1 MASSSDAAPRAAL
14 VLYGRVGT
22 YLVRTQSLKMGQH
35 GDPELWARAAAS
47 IKQHVVDPWRRA
59 GGVDVFVQSWN
70 PELTAQMREFWQPAA
85 VDHAEQVDDGSMIP
99 RHCPVR
105 LRYCERTMWALLGMK
120 RGLALRA
127 RYAAQRGGADPH
139 ATVLVMRHDVQ
150 WFNPLPP
157 LRTDGHV
164 KLWLAFDCKMTA
176 CAAAQ
181 AVLPVYNVLLLCRLV
196 AGGVS
201 QTVWSFGLALAA
213 SLGPV
218 AGIKATAWCM
228 AGNSLGEVLGPLFGS
243 TLFGMGGVRRPYT
256 VAAAVAA
263 AIAGALVAGAA
274 AAPPEPPAAAA
285 EDAAGEPASA
295 GLGALADAPTVLLS
309 TVLAL
314 GCGLQRAALDLLM
327 PFSLRRAFGATPGV
341 IGRAS
346 GVAAL
351 CFVVGSTVAGRALSA
366 RPEGALRWIALAS
379 VASSVATASMLLPGR
394 QMLVC
399 ALFAAFYAASA
410 VLGVAATTAIE
421 ERGAEIGNAQSAMAV
436 SVFFWTIGFASG
448 GLLASFALA
457 GASSAARA
465 QAVLAALGA
474 ANVAVALAVVA
485 RLRGKA

>member
-176 CAAAQ
+176 CAAA
-181 AVLPVYNVLLLCRLV
+181 AAPGSAPRGKRECGKAPRGAPPSNLTLVHAPRTVLSVDCKSRPE
-196 AGGVS
+196 
-201 QTVWSFGLALAA
+201 
-213 SLGPV
+213 
-218 AGIKATAWCM
+218 WCDHSV
-228 AGNSLGEVLGPLFGS
+228 NIDWWF
-243 TLFGMGGVRRPYT
+243 
-256 VAAAVAA
+256 
-263 AIAGALVAGAA
+263 AA
-274 AAPPEPPAAAA
+274 AAPIADRFVETFDRAPPPHTPPPARPPAYLTALPIARRVWQLLAADPLLPPFRQLGAPPLLGPLLLPNAAAA
-285 EDAAGEPASA
+285 PAM
-295 GLGALADAPTVLLS
+295 
-309 TVLAL
+309 
-314 GCGLQRAALDLLM
+314 RAR
-327 PFSLRRAFGATPGV
+327 PRRAGDGGLHAREIRKGADDGLPPRRGVGGRVGAASRRGVQRERGPRLQFDVPGRSRRAGAARVRRRRRRRHSRRAEDLACAAPSGRRRRRAPRKARRRRRRRRRRWRQREPPPAVDARAPRRARGAARRQIGVSRGVRHREDEHFGRP
-341 IGRAS
+341 RARRRR
-346 GVAAL
+346 GVANL
-351 CFVVGSTVAGRALSA
+351 GLYV
-366 RPEGALRWIALAS
+366 EILRW
-379 VASSVATASMLLPGR
+379 
-394 QMLVC
+394 
-399 ALFAAFYAASA
+399 
-410 VLGVAATTAIE
+410 E
-421 ERGAEIGNAQSAMAV
+421 
-436 SVFFWTIGFASG
+436 
-448 GLLASFALA
+448 
-457 GASSAARA
+457 
-465 QAVLAALGA
+465 
-474 ANVAVALAVVA
+474 
-485 RLRGKA
+485 